1 MQPHDESDIAGLRAV
16 AEGLEG
22 SFREMLEKGPQ
33 IQAEARR
40 IQVTEVSDDGL
51 ISVTVGVRGDLI
63 RLDIDPRIYRR
74 PDTRALADSIT
85 ETIHAA
91 SARAQE
97 QMIEAFAPIIPR
109 EQIELHMN
117 GTVEEITDD
126 MTDRM
131 LRRD

>member
-22 SFREMLEKGPQ
+22 TFRDMLERGPQ

-51 ISVTVGVRGDLI
+51 ISVTVGVRGDLV
-63 RLDIDPRIYRR
+63 RLDIDPRIYRH
-74 PDTRALADSIT
+74 PDSRALADSIS

-91 SARAQE
+91 TARAQE
-97 QMIEAFAPIIPR
+97 EMIETFAPIIPR

-117 GTVEEITDD
+117 GTIEDVTDD
-126 MTDRM
+126 LTDRM